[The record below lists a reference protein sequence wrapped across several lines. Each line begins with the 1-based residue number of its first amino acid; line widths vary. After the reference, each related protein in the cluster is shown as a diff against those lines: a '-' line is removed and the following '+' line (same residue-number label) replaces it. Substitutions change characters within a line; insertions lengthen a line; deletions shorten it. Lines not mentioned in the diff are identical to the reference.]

1 MLFYPDGEYEMKE
14 KIFKAIDD
22 NRDSIIACGEYI
34 LQNPEFGYKEF
45 KTAQLVKN
53 EFDKLGIPYESEL
66 AVTGVKGTIGK
77 KDAKINVCIIGE
89 LDAVKCFEHP
99 MANPETGAAHACGHN
114 AQIASMIGA
123 AYGIVKSGVLDEID
137 GKITFFAVPAE
148 EFIELDYREQLVKN
162 GQITY
167 MAGKQELIHIGA
179 FDDIDM
185 AIMIHSHAL
194 TPEFNVY
201 VDGTSLG
208 FETKQITYEG
218 KAAHGSEPFNGVN
231 ALNAAMLGLMGIN
244 ANRET
249 FRDEDRIRIHPIITN
264 GGDIVNVI
272 PDRAVIETYVRGA
285 NYKAIEDACQKV
297 DNAVNAGAMAIGAKC
312 TIKNVRGYRPLI
324 QDKKLSAVFEENAL
338 MFTNEENIYHGV
350 NMTGSTDMGDLSE
363 IMPAIQPTM
372 GGFTGA
378 LHSKEFEIADKEA
391 VYISA
396 SKILACTAYDL
407 LKNGAEKAIEIKSS
421 FKSAN

>member
-1 MLFYPDGEYEMKE
+1 MKE
-14 KIFKAIDD
+14 KILKAIDD
-22 NRDSIIACGEYI
+22 NREAIIACGEDI
-34 LQNPEFGYKEF
+34 LKTPEFGYKEF
-45 KTAQLVKN
+45 KTAERVKE
-53 EFDKLGIPYESEL
+53 EFEKLGIPFQSEL
-66 AVTGVKGTIGK
+66 AVTGIKGTVGK

-89 LDAVKCFEHP
+89 LDAIKCFDHP

-114 AQIASMIGA
+114 AQIACMIGA

-148 EFIELDYREQLVKN
+148 EFCELDFRKQLVKN

-179 FDDIDM
+179 FNDIDM
-185 AIMIHSHAL
+185 AMMIHSHAL
-194 TPEFNVY
+194 TPDFNVY

-208 FETKQITYEG
+208 FDTKEITYEG

-264 GGDIVNVI
+264 GGDIVNSI
-272 PDRAVIETYVRGA
+272 PAKAVIETYVRGA
-285 NYKAIEDACQKV
+285 NSKAIKDACEKV
-297 DNAVNAGAMAIGAKC
+297 DNALKAGAMAIGAKC
-312 TIKNVRGYRPLI
+312 TIENVRGYSPLV
-324 QDKKLSAVFEENAL
+324 QDKKLSAVFKENAL
-338 MFTNEENIYHGV
+338 MFTNEENIYHGI
-350 NMTGSTDMGDLSE
+350 NMTGSTDMGDLGE
-363 IMPAIQPTM
+363 IMPVIQPTM
-372 GGFTGA
+372 GGFNGA
-378 LHSKEFEIADKEA
+378 LHSKDFEIADKET

-396 SKILACTAYDL
+396 AKILACTAYDL
-407 LKNGAEKAIEIKSS
+407 LKNGAEKAIEIKNN
-421 FKSAN
+421 FKPAN

>member
-1 MLFYPDGEYEMKE
+1 MKE

-22 NRDSIIACGEYI
+22 NREAIISCGEHI
-34 LQNPEFGYKEF
+34 LNNPELGYKEF
-45 KTAQLVKN
+45 KTSAFVQS
-53 EFDKLGIPYESEL
+53 EFKKLGIPYQADL
-66 AVTGVKGTIGK
+66 AITGVKGTVGR
-77 KDAKINVCIIGE
+77 KDAKVNVCIIGE
-89 LDAVKCFEHP
+89 LDAVKCYEHP
-99 MANPETGAAHACGHN
+99 NADKDTGAAHACGHN

-148 EFIELDYREQLVKN
+148 EFVELEYREQLVRDGK
-162 GQITY
+162 ITY

-185 AIMIHSHAL
+185 AMMIHSHAL
-194 TPEFNVY
+194 TPTLNVY
-201 VDGTSLG
+201 LNGTSLG
-208 FETKQITYEG
+208 FNTKQITFEG

-231 ALNAAMLGLMGIN
+231 ALNAAMLSLMGIN

-285 NYKAIEDACQKV
+285 NSEAIADACKKV
-297 DNAVNAGAMAIGAKC
+297 DNAVNAGAMAVGAKC
-312 TIKNVRGYRPLI
+312 SITNVNGYKPLN
-324 QDKKLSAVFEENAL
+324 QDKALSKVFEENAL
-338 MFTNEENIYHGV
+338 LFTPCENIYHNI
-350 NMTGSTDMGDLSE
+350 NMTGSTDMGDLSQ

-372 GGFTGA
+372 GGFEGP
-378 LHSKEFEIADKEA
+378 LHGKDFKIADKEA
-391 VYISA
+391 AYITA
-396 SKILACTAYDL
+396 SKILAATAYDL
-407 LKNGAEKAIEIKSS
+407 LKDGAKKALEIVKN
-421 FKSAN
+421 FK

>member
-1 MLFYPDGEYEMKE
+1 MKE

-22 NRDSIIACGEYI
+22 NREAIISCGEHI
-34 LQNPEFGYKEF
+34 LNNPELGYKEF
-45 KTAQLVKN
+45 KTSAFVQS
-53 EFDKLGIPYESEL
+53 EFKKLGIPYQADL
-66 AVTGVKGTIGK
+66 AITGVKGTVGK
-77 KDAKINVCIIGE
+77 KDAKVNVCIIGE
-89 LDAVKCFEHP
+89 LDAVKCYEHP
-99 MANPETGAAHACGHN
+99 NADKDTGAAHACGHN

-148 EFIELDYREQLVKN
+148 EFVELEYREQLVRDGK
-162 GQITY
+162 ITY

-185 AIMIHSHAL
+185 AMMIHSHAL
-194 TPEFNVY
+194 TPTLNVY
-201 VDGTSLG
+201 LNGTSLG
-208 FETKQITYEG
+208 FNTKQITFEG

-231 ALNAAMLGLMGIN
+231 ALNAAMLSLMGIN

-285 NYKAIEDACQKV
+285 NSDAIADACKKV
-297 DNAVNAGAMAIGAKC
+297 DNAVNAGAMAVGAKC
-312 TIKNVRGYRPLI
+312 SIKNVNGYKPLN
-324 QDKKLSAVFEENAL
+324 QDKALSKVFEENAL
-338 MFTNEENIYHGV
+338 LFTPCENIYHNI
-350 NMTGSTDMGDLSE
+350 NMTGSTDMGDLSQ

-372 GGFTGA
+372 GGFEGP
-378 LHSKEFEIADKEA
+378 LHGKDFKIADKEA
-391 VYISA
+391 AYITA
-396 SKILACTAYDL
+396 SKILAATAYDL
-407 LKNGAEKAIEIKSS
+407 LKDGAKKAMEIKNN
-421 FKSAN
+421 FKQN

>member
-1 MLFYPDGEYEMKE
+1 
-14 KIFKAIDD
+14 
-22 NRDSIIACGEYI
+22 
-34 LQNPEFGYKEF
+34 
-45 KTAQLVKN
+45 
-53 EFDKLGIPYESEL
+53 
-66 AVTGVKGTIGK
+66 
-77 KDAKINVCIIGE
+77 
-89 LDAVKCFEHP
+89 

-148 EFIELDYREQLVKN
+148 EFCELDFRKQLVKN
-162 GQITY
+162 GRITY

-185 AIMIHSHAL
+185 AMMIHSHAL
-194 TPEFNVY
+194 NPEFNVY
-201 VDGTSLG
+201 IDGTSLG
-208 FETKQITYEG
+208 FDTKEITYEG

-264 GGDIVNVI
+264 GGDIVNSI
-272 PDRAVIETYVRGA
+272 PAKAVIETYVRGA
-285 NYKAIEDACQKV
+285 NSKAIADACEKV
-297 DNAVNAGAMAIGAKC
+297 DNALKAGAMAIGAKC
-312 TIKNVRGYRPLI
+312 TIENVKGYSPLI
-324 QDKKLSAVFEENAL
+324 QDKKLSAVFAENAL
-338 MFTNEENIYHGV
+338 MFTDKENIYHGI
-350 NMTGSTDMGDLSE
+350 NMTGSTDMGDLGE
-363 IMPAIQPTM
+363 IMPVIQPTM
-372 GGFTGA
+372 GGFNGA
-378 LHSKEFEIADKEA
+378 LHSKDFEIADKEA

-407 LKNGAEKAIEIKSS
+407 LKNGAKKAIEIKNS
-421 FKSAN
+421 FKPAN

>member
-1 MLFYPDGEYEMKE
+1 MKE
-14 KIFKAIDD
+14 KILKAIDD

-34 LQNPEFGYKEF
+34 LKNPEFGYKEF
-45 KTAQLVKN
+45 KTAQLVKD
-53 EFDKLGIPYESEL
+53 EFDKLGIPFESEL

-77 KDAKINVCIIGE
+77 KDAKMNVCIIGE

-148 EFIELDYREQLVKN
+148 EFIELDYREQLVKS

-179 FDDIDM
+179 FEDIDM

-208 FETKQITYEG
+208 FETKQITFEG

-272 PDRAVIETYVRGA
+272 PDKAVIETYVRGA

-324 QDKKLSAVFEENAL
+324 QDKNLSAVFEENAL
-338 MFTNEENIYHGV
+338 LFTSKENIYHGV

-378 LHSKEFEIADKEA
+378 LHSKDFKIADKEA

-407 LKNGAEKAIEIKSS
+407 LRNGAEKAIEIKNS
-421 FKSAN
+421 FKSVN

>member
-1 MLFYPDGEYEMKE
+1 MKE
-14 KIFKAIDD
+14 KILKAIDE
-22 NRDSIIACGEYI
+22 NRDAIIDCGEYI
-34 LQNPEFGYKEF
+34 LNNPEFGYKEF
-45 KTAQLVKN
+45 KTSQRVKE
-53 EFDKLGIPYESEL
+53 EFEKLGIPFESEL
-66 AVTGVKGTIGK
+66 AITGVKGTVGK

-89 LDAVKCFEHP
+89 LDAIKCFEHP
-99 MANPETGAAHACGHN
+99 LANPETGASHACGHN

-123 AYGIVKSGVLDEID
+123 AYGIVKSGVLDKID

-148 EFIELDYREQLVKN
+148 EFIELEYREQLVKS
-162 GQITY
+162 GKITY
-167 MAGKQELIHIGA
+167 MAGKQELIHLGA

-185 AIMIHSHAL
+185 AMMIHSHAL
-194 TPEFNVY
+194 TPSFNVY
-201 VDGTSLG
+201 IDGSSLG

-249 FRDEDRIRIHPIITN
+249 FKDEDRIRIHPIITN

-272 PDRAVIETYVRGA
+272 PDKAVIETYVRGA
-285 NYKAIEDACQKV
+285 TSKAIEDACQKV

-312 TIKNVRGYRPLI
+312 TIKNVKGFKPLH
-324 QDKKLSAVFEENAL
+324 QDKNLSAVFEDNAL
-338 MFTNEENIYHGV
+338 MFTPSDNIYHNI

-372 GGFTGA
+372 GGFSGA

-407 LKNGAEKAIEIKSS
+407 LKDGAKKAIEIKNN
-421 FKSAN
+421 FKKQ